1 MKRQKR
7 VSSSK
12 KNQQAGSS
20 EPAEAP
26 SNAPG
31 KTPAKA
37 PGKKKSRR
45 EFLSTVANVAL
56 ITAASGGAGW
66 YLIDEVCATTREND
80 LTRIGNGIPAVVQ
93 IHDPE
98 CPRCRALQ
106 AEARD
111 AMSNFN
117 ENDLQYLVANI
128 RLDKGRQLAN
138 KHRVGHVTL
147 LLFDGKGRR
156 RGILSGP
163 STSDYLE
170 TAFRNLLPRS
180 SRK

>member
-7 VSSSK
+7 ASSSRK
-12 KNQQAGSS
+12 KQQADS
-20 EPAEAP
+20 PAA
-26 SNAPG
+26 
-31 KTPAKA
+31 TKA
-37 PGKKKSRR
+37 PGKRKSRR
-45 EFLSTVANVAL
+45 EFFSTLSNFAL
-56 ITAASGGAGW
+56 ITAASGGVGW
-66 YLIDEVCATTREND
+66 YFIGEVCATTREND

-117 ENDLQYLVANI
+117 ENELQYLVANI

-138 KHRVGHVTL
+138 KHRVPHVTL
-147 LLFDGKGRR
+147 LLFDGKGNRR
-156 RGILSGP
+156 AILSGP
-163 STSDYLE
+163 NKSDYLE
-170 TAFRNLLPRS
+170 SVFRNLLPKA
-180 SRK
+180 SRN